1 MIIKKI
7 FNNNAVVAKDCANRE
22 IVAMGCGIAFKMNI
36 GEVLDES
43 KIEKT
48 FILKEKEASERFK
61 LLLEDVDSEIVSL
74 CYDIIEYAKN
84 LLDVE
89 LNDYVYVTLTDHINN
104 AIKLQKDG
112 FKDVDSEIVSLC
124 YDIIEYAKNLLDVE
138 LNDYV
143 YVTLTDHIN
152 NAIKLQKDGFNT
164 SNVII
169 WEIRKFYSK
178 EYAIGIKALEFI
190 QEELG
195 VELPEDE
202 AGNIALHLINAQV
215 NKRCNIKK
223 DVSKQTKMINDI
235 LNIVRYTYNINL
247 DENSLSYERF
257 ITHLRFFFQRLN
269 KKEFY
274 CDEENEEDSEDFL
287 LNQVKKKYKN
297 AYSCMLKVEKYL
309 EIELSNEEKL
319 YLTLHIQKVTI
330 N

>member
-84 LLDVE
+84 
-89 LNDYVYVTLTDHINN
+89 I
-104 AIKLQKDG
+104 
-112 FKDVDSEIVSLC
+112 
-124 YDIIEYAKNLLDVE
+124 LDVE

-287 LNQVKKKYKN
+287 LNRVKKKYKN

>member
-84 LLDVE
+84 ILDVE
-89 LNDYVYVTLTDHINN
+89 LND
-104 AIKLQKDG
+104 
-112 FKDVDSEIVSLC
+112 F
-124 YDIIEYAKNLLDVE
+124 
-138 LNDYV
+138 V

>member
-61 LLLEDVDSEIVSL
+61 LLLE
-74 CYDIIEYAKN
+74 
-84 LLDVE
+84 
-89 LNDYVYVTLTDHINN
+89 
-104 AIKLQKDG
+104 
-112 FKDVDSEIVSLC
+112 DVDSEIVSLC

-297 AYSCMLKVEKYL
+297 S
-309 EIELSNEEKL
+309 
-319 YLTLHIQKVTI
+319 
-330 N
+330 

>member
-61 LLLEDVDSEIVSL
+61 LLLE
-74 CYDIIEYAKN
+74 
-84 LLDVE
+84 
-89 LNDYVYVTLTDHINN
+89 
-104 AIKLQKDG
+104 
-112 FKDVDSEIVSLC
+112 DVDSEIVSLC